1 VSDNRA
7 LFEIVCDTYTLQRA
21 WMEVWAGRTRAAR
34 RKGAGVDGV
43 TVADWEADW
52 QARLRALQVGLWQGT
67 YRPSPLLWFDIPRH
81 SSPPMGG
88 IEGGT
93 RAGGIEGG
101 TRVGGSEGERTR
113 RLGIPTVTDR
123 VAQRA
128 VKNVLQPIWEQ
139 VFLSCS
145 HGFRP
150 NRSVFTA
157 IAHVLWHQAQGLC
170 WVVDADV
177 EACFDTIVHHR
188 LLAQLDALGDGRVVD
203 LIASWLEVGAATPGR
218 GVAQGAVISPL
229 LANVY
234 LHPFDVALVQAGL
247 ALVRY
252 ADDLV
257 VMCASSHDAR
267 RALERVARALAAL
280 DLSLN
285 PDKTAIVPF
294 GPHFSFLGAQFVT

>member
-34 RKGAGVDGV
+34 HKGAGVDGV
-43 TVADWEADW
+43 TVADWGADW
-52 QARLRALQVGLWQGT
+52 QARVRALQANLWHGT
-67 YRPSPLLWFDIPRH
+67 YRPSPLLWFDVPRRPPLTPP
-81 SSPPMGG
+81 SPPPRGA
-88 IEGGT
+88 EGG
-93 RAGGIEGG
+93 GEGG
-101 TRVGGSEGERTR
+101 RTR

-128 VKNVLQPIWEQ
+128 VKNVLQLIWEG

-170 WVVDADV
+170 WVVDADI
-177 EACFDTIVHHR
+177 EACFDTIVHRR

-203 LIASWLEVGAATPGR
+203 LIAGWLEVGAATPGR

-229 LANVY
+229 LANIY

-257 VMCASSHDAR
+257 VMCASPHDAR
-267 RALERVARALAAL
+267 RALERVARALAEL

>member
-1 VSDNRA
+1 MSDNLS
-7 LFEIVCDTYTLQRA
+7 LFGAVCDAYVLQRA
-21 WMEVWAGRTRAAR
+21 WMEVWAGRTRASR
-34 RKGAGVDGV
+34 HRGAGVDGV

-52 QARLRALQVGLWQGT
+52 QARLGDLQAGLRHGT
-67 YRPSPLLWFDIPRH
+67 YRPSPLLWFDVPHRE
-81 SSPPMGG
+81 PG
-88 IEGGT
+88 
-93 RAGGIEGG
+93 
-101 TRVGGSEGERTR
+101 RTR

-123 VAQRA
+123 VVQRA
-128 VKNVLQPIWEQ
+128 VKNVLEPVWED

-157 IAHVLWHQAQGLC
+157 IAHVLWHQERGLS
-170 WVVDADV
+170 WVVDADI
-177 EACFDTIVHHR
+177 EAYFDTIVHRR
-188 LLAQLDALGDGRVVD
+188 LLAQLEPLGDERVLA
-203 LIASWLEVGAATPGR
+203 LIGGWLEAGAVTPGR

-234 LHPFDVALVQAGL
+234 LHPFDVAMVGAGL

-257 VMCASSHDAR
+257 LMCADPHA
-267 RALERVARALAAL
+267 AQRALALVAAALAEL

-285 PDKTAIVPF
+285 QAKTAIVPF
-294 GPHFSFLGAQFVT
+294 GPDFCFLGAQFVT

>member
-1 VSDNRA
+1 
-7 LFEIVCDTYTLQRA
+7 
-21 WMEVWAGRTRAAR
+21 
-34 RKGAGVDGV
+34 
-43 TVADWEADW
+43 
-52 QARLRALQVGLWQGT
+52 
-67 YRPSPLLWFDIPRH
+67 
-81 SSPPMGG
+81 MGG

-93 RAGGIEGG
+93 LA
-101 TRVGGSEGERTR
+101 GGSEGKRTR

-128 VKNVLQPIWEQ
+128 VKNVLQLIWEE

-170 WVVDADV
+170 WVVDADI
-177 EACFDTIVHHR
+177 EACFDTIVHRR

-257 VMCASSHDAR
+257 VMCASPHDAR

-285 PDKTAIVPF
+285 QDKTAIVPF